1 VTRLRKYVPLLC
13 ASILAGCATSAGPR
27 LAVAPDDS
35 PEPWPA
41 RPAVH
46 QEAATYAEALR
57 TWRTPED
64 VSAWMGARFNY
75 DASRAVLLSESSRA
89 RSAAPPIHRPADFF
103 AAPSGMCLDL
113 ARFAVET
120 MATIDARLEP
130 AYLMIEFEPV
140 TIAGETVRLHWLALF
155 KRDARYYFVGDSK
168 RPGHVAGPY
177 ASAQVFVDEYAR
189 YRQRKVVAFREVA
202 TYERRQRTPAGR
214 TERQPAT

>member
-1 VTRLRKYVPLLC
+1 LLLC
-13 ASILAGCATSAGPR
+13 ASVLAGCATTAGPH
-27 LAVAPDDS
+27 LAAAPDDS
-35 PEPWPA
+35 PEPWPP
-41 RPAVH
+41 RPAVYRD
-46 QEAATYAEALR
+46 AATYDEALR

-64 VSAWMGARFNY
+64 VSAWMGARFAY
-75 DASRAVLLSESSRA
+75 DASRAALLSESSRA

-120 MATIDARLEP
+120 MTTIDAHLEP
-130 AYLMIEFEPV
+130 AYLMIEFAPV

-155 KRDARYYFVGDSK
+155 KRDAGYYFVGDSK

-177 ASAQVFVDEYAR
+177 ATTQAFVDEYAR
-189 YRQRKVVAFREVA
+189 YRQRKVVAFRETA
-202 TYERRQRTPAGR
+202 TFERRQRTPAVR

>member
-1 VTRLRKYVPLLC
+1 MRPRDFASLLC
-13 ASILAGCATSAGPR
+13 ACVLAGCATTTGPR
-27 LAVAPDDS
+27 LATAPDDS
-35 PEPWPA
+35 PERWPP
-41 RPAVH
+41 RPAAYRD
-46 QEAATYAEALR
+46 AASYPEALR
-57 TWRTPED
+57 AWRTPED
-64 VSAWMGARFNY
+64 VSAWMGARFTY
-75 DASRAVLLSESSRA
+75 DESRAVLLSESGRA